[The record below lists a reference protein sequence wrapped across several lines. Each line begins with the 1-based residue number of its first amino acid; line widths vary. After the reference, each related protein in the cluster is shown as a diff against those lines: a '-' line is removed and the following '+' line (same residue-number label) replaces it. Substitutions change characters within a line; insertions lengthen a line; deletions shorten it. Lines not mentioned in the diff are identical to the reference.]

1 MLEFRYNKIALIR
14 MSDNKKASI
23 RYEALD
29 KCFRN
34 TSRRFFIEDLR
45 RACNEALYRETGDP
59 QYSDPDKPCISKKQI
74 YDDIQFLM
82 CSPEY
87 YAPIEKS
94 KEGRFVYYFY
104 SDPTYSILKKP
115 LTDEEITK
123 LESALQVFLTFNG
136 LPQFEWIED
145 IVCKLKS
152 KYKVAESGQNV
163 VSFDSNIDIAG
174 LGFFNDIYGYIVN
187 KQPICVNY
195 EPFGKTPIQIS
206 IHPYFL
212 KQFNNRWFVFGR
224 SAERGNVTT
233 LALDRIKSI
242 EPKHLDY
249 VPDTIIEDINEYLF
263 DAIGVSGISDL
274 HAEDI
279 KLKFSENRFPYIISK
294 PLHPSM
300 KINQSEREVSLH
312 VIVNKELKSLIL
324 SFGSDVEVLSPSS
337 LREEIRDIL
346 KNTCEKYECVRTHFT
361 HRS

>member
-1 MLEFRYNKIALIR
+1 

-45 RACNEALYRETGDP
+45 RACNEALYRETGDSR
-59 QYSDPDKPCISKKQI
+59 YSDPDSPNISKKQI

-82 CSPEY
+82 CSPKY
-87 YAPIEKS
+87 YAPIEKG
-94 KEGRFVYYFY
+94 KEGRNVYYFY
-104 SDPTYSILKKP
+104 SNPSYSIVERP

-123 LESALQVFLTFNG
+123 LEAALQVFLSFSG

-152 KYKVAESGQNV
+152 KYKVVESGQNI

-174 LGFFNDIYGYIVN
+174 LGFFKEIYGYIIN
-187 KQPICVNY
+187 KQPICVTY
-195 EPFGKTPIQIS
+195 EPFGQKPIPIT

-224 SAERGNVTT
+224 SADRGNVTI

-242 EPKHLDY
+242 DPKHIDF

-274 HAEDI
+274 HAEEI

-346 KNTCEKYECVRTHFT
+346 KNACEKYECVRTHFT
-361 HRS
+361 HGS

>member
-1 MLEFRYNKIALIR
+1 

-82 CSPEY
+82 CSPKY

-195 EPFGKTPIQIS
+195 EPFGKKPIQIS

-337 LREEIRDIL
+337 LREEIIDIL

>member
-1 MLEFRYNKIALIR
+1 

-82 CSPEY
+82 CSPKY

-279 KLKFSENRFPYIISK
+279 NLKFSENRFPYIISK

>member
-1 MLEFRYNKIALIR
+1 

-82 CSPEY
+82 CSPKY